1 MRRKLLLALAFVLTF
16 GIATFAG
23 TNVISALERT
33 TYTAVYPVRA
43 GGLNRTYEMI
53 APIAAQPDSAPIIV
67 VLSGISAPVQNE
79 IKRDLLTPYVN
90 SGQAELVYPVAYRE
104 SWNAGG
110 DCCGMAATH
119 QVNDLAFMQA
129 LVPAVDPGHKHPI
142 YVVGYSNGGRL
153 AYDVACASPGL
164 FDGYAI
170 IKAMPDPGC
179 DLTHPVTIL
188 QIDSLNDYAV
198 PYKPGEKGPES
209 PPATVQNVR
218 LRDLDGCTG
227 AGGAVRL
234 GEMTDTTWTDCT
246 SGQRVD
252 FAVWDTGGHNFPNWG
267 QPVSK
272 ATPDAAQIIV
282 SFFTKTPVAPVP
294 S

>member
-23 TNVISALERT
+23 TNVINALERT
-33 TYTAVYPVRA
+33 TYTATYSIKA
-43 GGLNRTYEMI
+43 GGLNRSYEVI
-53 APIAAQPDSAPIIV
+53 APVATLPDNAPIIV

-90 SGQAELVYPVAYRE
+90 SGQAELVYPVAYQE
-104 SWNAGG
+104 SWDAG

-119 QVNDLAFMQA
+119 HVNDLAFMQA
-129 LVPAVDPGHKHPI
+129 LVPAVDPGHQHPI

-153 AYDVACASPGL
+153 AYEVACASPGL
-164 FDGYAI
+164 FDAYAI
-170 IKAMPDPGC
+170 VKAMPDPGC
-179 DLTHPVTIL
+179 DLSKPVTIL
-188 QIDSLNDYAV
+188 QIDSLDDYAV
-198 PYKPGEKGPES
+198 PYKPGEKGLES

-227 AGGAVRL
+227 AGAAARH
-234 GEMTDTTWTDCT
+234 GEMTMTTWTDCA
-246 SGQRVD
+246 SGQRVG
-252 FAVWDTGGHNFPNWG
+252 FAVWDTGGHNFPNYG
-267 QPVSK
+267 QKVSA
-272 ATPDAAQIIV
+272 ATPNASQIIW
-282 SFFTKTPVAPVP
+282 SFFTKTPVAPLP

>member
-23 TNVISALERT
+23 TNVINALERT
-33 TYTAVYPVRA
+33 TYTATYSVKA
-43 GGLNRTYEMI
+43 SGLNRSYEVI
-53 APIAAQPDSAPIIV
+53 APIAALPDSAPIIV

-90 SGQAELVYPVAYRE
+90 SGQAELVYPVAYQE
-104 SWNAGG
+104 SWDAG

-119 QVNDLAFMQA
+119 HVNDLAFMQA
-129 LVPAVDPGHKHPI
+129 LVPAVDPGHMHPI

-153 AYDVACASPGL
+153 AYEVACTSPSL

-170 IKAMPDPGC
+170 VKAMPDPGC
-179 DLTHPVTIL
+179 DLSHPVDIL
-188 QIDSLNDYAV
+188 QIDSLDDYAV
-198 PYKPGEKGPES
+198 PYKPGEKGLES

-227 AGGAVRL
+227 DGVAGRH
-234 GEMTDTTWTDCT
+234 GEMTMTTWTGCS
-246 SGQRVD
+246 SGQRVG
-252 FAVWDTGGHNFPNWG
+252 FAVWDTGGHNFPNYG
-267 QPVSK
+267 EKVSA
-272 ATPDAAQIIV
+272 ATPDASQIIV
-282 SFFTKTPVAPVP
+282 SFFTKTPPEPLP